1 MTLANALRLLSV
13 VLVALSMAAG
23 FAHLY
28 ALPNKI
34 GLPADEYFVT
44 QQIYAGW
51 ALIGIAILGAIGSTF
66 ALAALVRNRGAEFW
80 LVVTALACI
89 VIALAI
95 FFAFTFPANVA
106 TENWT
111 TRPAGWETL
120 RLQWE
125 YSHAAGALLQLTAL
139 IALTL
144 SLIVRGNRTAAVA
157 ASQPGRSPSGIVPTA
172 NGSPF

>member
-28 ALPNKI
+28 ALPNKMD
-34 GLPADEYFVT
+34 LPADDYFVA

-51 ALIGIAILGAIGSTF
+51 ALIGIAILGAIASTL
-66 ALAALVRNRGAEFW
+66 ALAVLVRRSGAEFR

-89 VIALAI
+89 VVSLAI
-95 FFAFTFPANVA
+95 FFAFTFPANQA

-111 TRPAGWETL
+111 TRPADWEIL
-120 RLQWE
+120 RRQWE
-125 YSHAAGALLQLTAL
+125 YSHAVGAVLYLTAL

-144 SLIVRGNRTAAVA
+144 SLIVRGNRAGR
-157 ASQPGRSPSGIVPTA
+157 PGGHIDVNVS
-172 NGSPF
+172 